1 MKKINLPKDRKV
13 RIDFQFS
20 LFSFIRRF
28 AGIAIIVILAIL
40 YFNNRRELIEK
51 SNLYDAT
58 QAELEL
64 WIDKDGV
71 NRARIQTLETSNTK
85 EFLKLATKDSAILE
99 LQASVKEMKRY
110 LKKQGSITNF
120 STQTGIKTSSDTE
133 IIPNQV
139 QPEFPIYK
147 SLFDLKDEQNESW
160 VFGETIASKDSTF
173 INLKVRNKYSLTL
186 GLEPTG
192 FLGLGKGKPF
202 ADVKNFN
209 PYSTTE
215 SLRTYQVSVP
225 KPKRFGLG
233 LTAAYGV
240 GPNLQTGWFIGV
252 GGSYQLIQFKL

>member
-1 MKKINLPKDRKV
+1 MKNLNLPKDKSIK
-13 RIDFQFS
+13 IDFEFS

-28 AGIAIIVILAIL
+28 AGIAIIVILATL

-58 QAELEL
+58 QAQLET

-71 NRARIQTLETSNTK
+71 NRAKIQSLETSNTK
-85 EFLKLATKDSAILE
+85 EFLKLATKDDAILE
-99 LQASVKEMKRY
+99 LQASVKDMKRY
-110 LKKQGSITNF
+110 LKKQGSVTNISTETDIT
-120 STQTGIKTSSDTE
+120 TSAETE
-133 IIPNQV
+133 VIPNKIE
-139 QPEFPIYK
+139 PNFPIYK
-147 SLFDLKDEQNESW
+147 SNFNLLGNKGESW
-160 VFGETIASKDSTF
+160 VFGKSIASKDSTSLD
-173 INLKVRNKYSLTL
+173 LKIKNKYSLTL

-225 KPKRFGLG
+225 KSKRLGLG
-233 LTAAYGV
+233 VTAAYGI
-240 GPNLQTGWFIGV
+240 GPNLQTGWFVGV